1 MLLQCLF
8 FETQWSLLWN
18 SVFNVWRYLN
28 NINWFIMLSVYD
40 DDWYDFNNDDVDLM
54 FIKLQYYQQRWV
66 FDLGS
71 IYKLQ
76 NGVYLAQI
84 LRRRVH

>member
-1 MLLQCLF
+1 
-8 FETQWSLLWN
+8 
-18 SVFNVWRYLN
+18 
-28 NINWFIMLSVYD
+28 MLSVYD